1 MPTYHGWPSYETWL
15 TYTWLSNDP
24 FVDETC
30 ALLAKSVSTPKD
42 AADALEDLVEERLT
56 ALEEAGLE
64 SDLLRAALGHVDWR
78 RLAERYAEV

>member
-1 MPTYHGWPSYETWL
+1 MSEYYGWPTYETWL

-30 ALLAKSVSTPKD
+30 ALLAKSAATLTD
-42 AADALEDLVEERLT
+42 AADALEDFVEERLT

-64 SDLLRAALGHVDWR
+64 SDLLRAALRHVDWR